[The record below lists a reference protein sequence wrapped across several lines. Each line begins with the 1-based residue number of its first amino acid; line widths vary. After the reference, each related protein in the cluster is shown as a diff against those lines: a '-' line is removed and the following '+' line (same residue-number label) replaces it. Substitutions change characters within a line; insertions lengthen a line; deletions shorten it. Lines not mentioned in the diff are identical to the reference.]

1 MNKENKEPF
10 PMRQMVEE
18 LVSENTLF
26 ADGLDD
32 AIIGVVERAGFND
45 TIILYDTNKIIK
57 LLEADGMSNEEAT
70 EYFQY
75 NILGSHMGEGTPA
88 FATLLIEN
96 DYIYKDGAINWEL
109 IK

>member
-1 MNKENKEPF
+1 MKKNKEPF
-10 PMRQMVEE
+10 PIRQVVEE

-32 AIIGVVERAGFND
+32 AIIGVVERIGFNE

-57 LLEADGMSNEEAT
+57 LLEAEGMSNEEAT

-75 NILGSHMGEGTPA
+75 NILGAYMGEGTPA
-88 FATLLIEN
+88 FATLL
-96 DYIYKDGAINWEL
+96 K
-109 IK
+109 